1 MSIFVIRHG
10 QTDYNIMKVYQ
21 GQTDIPLNSKGIEQA
36 VEVAKKFENKKIY
49 AILVSPLSRTKQTA
63 QYISEVTGADLII
76 ENGLIERN
84 FGDMEGHHNRDDCN
98 LQMLLDY
105 EQNYDI
111 YNVEPIQK
119 FIKRVSDCMDKI
131 INKYKE
137 KDIVLVTHAGVSI
150 AIECYFKGIPKDKN
164 LEALSLKNCEV
175 REYSTREI
183 ERKLNENIEFE
194 K

>member
-1 MSIFVIRHG
+1 
-10 QTDYNIMKVYQ
+10 
-21 GQTDIPLNSKGIEQA
+21 
-36 VEVAKKFENKKIY
+36 
-49 AILVSPLSRTKQTA
+49 
-63 QYISEVTGADLII
+63 
-76 ENGLIERN
+76 
-84 FGDMEGHHNRDDCN
+84 MEGHHNRDDCN